1 MIVLDDAEVRSRL
14 RPEQAVRAVR
24 EAMAGDL
31 VAPARLAAD
40 LGDGSVL
47 FTAGRVPG
55 VGYGFRAY
63 DTRPT
68 TSHDHVTVV
77 YDDSTGQVRGV
88 VVGPYLGEART
99 GAIGAVA
106 VDALASPDASILG
119 LVGTGKQAWAQLWAI
134 RSVRNL
140 REVRVFGREASRR
153 EDFVTRCQSEL
164 DLPARA
170 VDSARAAVA
179 GAEIVVLATNSG
191 TPVIEAS
198 WVSAG
203 AHVTSLGP
211 KEIDRHECPVELAGA
226 AGVLVTDSLAQLD
239 GYATPYFL
247 DGTPHRARMR
257 SLASVLTAR
266 PAPAETTL
274 FSSVGLAG
282 TEVAVAATLL

>member
-119 LVGTGKQAWAQLWAI
+119 LVGTGKQAW
-134 RSVRNL
+134 
-140 REVRVFGREASRR
+140 
-153 EDFVTRCQSEL
+153 
-164 DLPARA
+164 
-170 VDSARAAVA
+170 
-179 GAEIVVLATNSG
+179 
-191 TPVIEAS
+191 
-198 WVSAG
+198 
-203 AHVTSLGP
+203 
-211 KEIDRHECPVELAGA
+211 
-226 AGVLVTDSLAQLD
+226 
-239 GYATPYFL
+239 
-247 DGTPHRARMR
+247 
-257 SLASVLTAR
+257 
-266 PAPAETTL
+266 
-274 FSSVGLAG
+274 
-282 TEVAVAATLL
+282 